1 MIRNFF
7 VGLVSMVLGHL
18 LIFAGEAA
26 TWTLFPPPPGFDFSD
41 PEKVKAMVAAMPLGA
56 FVGIELGYL
65 LGSAV
70 AGLLIGRFTR
80 GGPLFTATVVGT
92 LFTLANLMNL
102 LDIPSPLGFAVLTTV
117 TFLPVTIGGAILGR
131 PAS

>member
-18 LIFAGEAA
+18 LIFTGEAA

-41 PEKVKAMVAAMPLGA
+41 AEKVKAMVAAMPVGA
-56 FVGIELGYL
+56 FVGIEAGYL

-80 GGPLFTATVVGT
+80 GGPLFTAT
-92 LFTLANLMNL
+92 NE
-102 LDIPSPLGFAVLTTV
+102 
-117 TFLPVTIGGAILGR
+117 
-131 PAS
+131 